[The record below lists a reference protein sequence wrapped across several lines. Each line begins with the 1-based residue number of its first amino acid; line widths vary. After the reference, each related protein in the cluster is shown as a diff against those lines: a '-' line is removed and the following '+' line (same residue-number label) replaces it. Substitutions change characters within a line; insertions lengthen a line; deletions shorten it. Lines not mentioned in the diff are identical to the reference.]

1 MERFRVFVLFEGR
14 RKVVRPKLAYP
25 LRLMGLIINHLTHT
39 PHSMDYIVNTLVASN
54 PPPNTEAFWFPQNKS
69 RVCRLLYKYVSV
81 KVPWVSVWPLIIQIF
96 FQKKYF
102 FFCFQ
107 FLWILLG
114 QCVVPLHRSLVART
128 ELWRWL
134 VGVAVRK
141 ESSEC
146 AFIIQWSRV
155 I

>member
-39 PHSMDYIVNTLVASN
+39 PHSLDYIVNTLVASN

-96 FQKKYF
+96 FSKNIF
-102 FFCFQ
+102 FLFPIFMDFAGSVCCSIASISCCKDRIVKMVS
-107 FLWILLG
+107 W
-114 QCVVPLHRSLVART
+114 
-128 ELWRWL
+128 
-134 VGVAVRK
+134 
-141 ESSEC
+141 SS
-146 AFIIQWSRV
+146 R
-155 I
+155 

>member
-1 MERFRVFVLFEGR
+1 MLAAGLLFKGWKGSGFYVLLEGR

-81 KVPWVSVWPLIIQIF
+81 KVRLVSVWQLIIQF
-96 FQKKYF
+96 FQKDF
-102 FFCFQ
+102 FFPIFMDFAWSVCCS
-107 FLWILLG
+107 IASIS
-114 QCVVPLHRSLVART
+114 CCKDRIVKMV
-128 ELWRWL
+128 
-134 VGVAVRK
+134 
-141 ESSEC
+141 SSS
-146 AFIIQWSRV
+146 SR
-155 I
+155 